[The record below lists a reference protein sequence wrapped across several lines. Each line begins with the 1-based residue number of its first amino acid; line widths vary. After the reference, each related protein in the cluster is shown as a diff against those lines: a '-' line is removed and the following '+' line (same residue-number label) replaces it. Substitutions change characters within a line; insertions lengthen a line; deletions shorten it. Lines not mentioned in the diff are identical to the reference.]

1 MNNHEFKRYLSTAG
15 LTQAKT
21 AELLHVTDRSVRSW
35 VSGKYPIPSW
45 AVQLLHFK
53 LAYPREFEGQNATT

>member
-1 MNNHEFKRYLSTAG
+1 MNNHEFKKYLSVAG

-35 VSGKYPIPSW
+35 VSGKYPIPRW
-45 AVQLLHFK
+45 VEELLHFK
-53 LAYPREFEGQNATT
+53 LQFPREFEVRK